1 MNDRELINSAT
12 TAIEKSCQL
21 ANAYFSTN
29 FTMPSVIINQRGK
42 IAGSAYLHKNVI
54 KLNKTL
60 FKQNF
65 DDFLHQVIPHE
76 MAHIICYQK
85 FGKVKPHGIEW
96 QSIMRSI
103 FNLDAHVTHKFDVAD
118 VGMQDFAYRCDCDSL
133 IMLSIIRHNKVT
145 RGKQR
150 YRCQKCK
157 SLLTPA

>member
-1 MNDRELINSAT
+1 MNDTDLIHSAT

-21 ANAYFSTN
+21 ADAYFLIS
-29 FTMPSVIINQRGK
+29 FTVPSVILNQRGK
-42 IAGSAYLHKNVI
+42 IAGSAYLHRNVI

-76 MAHIICYQK
+76 VAHIISYQK

-96 QSIMRSI
+96 QSIMRSV

-118 VGMQDFAYRCDCDSL
+118 VGMQDFAYQCDCNNL
-133 IMLSIIRHNKVT
+133 IMLSVVRHNKVT

>member
-1 MNDRELINSAT
+1 M
-12 TAIEKSCQL
+12 AIEKSCQL
-21 ANAYFSTN
+21 AEAYFSTR
-29 FTMPSVIINQRGK
+29 FSVPSVILNQRGR
-42 IAGSAYLHKNVI
+42 IAGSAYLHRNVI

-60 FKQNF
+60 FIQNF

-76 MAHIICYQK
+76 VAHIISYQK

-96 QSIMRSI
+96 QSIMRSV
-103 FNLDAHVTHKFDVAD
+103 FNLDAHVTHKFDVAN
-118 VGMQDFAYRCDCDSL
+118 VGMQDFAYRCDCNNL
-133 IMLSIIRHNKVT
+133 IMLSVVRHNKVT